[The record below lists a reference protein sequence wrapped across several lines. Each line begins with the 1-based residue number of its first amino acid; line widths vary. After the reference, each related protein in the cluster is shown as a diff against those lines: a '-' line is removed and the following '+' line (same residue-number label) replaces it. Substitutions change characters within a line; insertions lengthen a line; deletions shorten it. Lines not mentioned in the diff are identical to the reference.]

1 MGERLES
8 LFWVVVC
15 AHGYAT
21 KSMAAPHCPFPTNG
35 YSAPSQNRTGP
46 VKASGSQLSAVSTIL
61 TYYVRVPFVSGIR
74 GREWHSWVAP
84 SEAHSTSEEAGGGT
98 VRSTGGRSTGGW
110 HRPKHRWHR
119 PKHTLVVAKA
129 KLGLE
134 PRCRNRFGA
143 LTLDGNRMQTR
154 SRASSPTTAIGLA
167 G

>member
-1 MGERLES
+1 LGCCLCPWVCYQINGSAALSLPYQWILRTLSEPDWPSESIRLPAIS
-8 LFWVVVC
+8 CLNNLNLLR
-15 AHGYAT
+15 A
-21 KSMAAPHCPFPTNG
+21 
-35 YSAPSQNRTGP
+35 SA
-46 VKASGSQLSAVSTIL
+46 I
-61 TYYVRVPFVSGIR
+61 
-74 GREWHSWVAP
+74 REWHSWVAP

-98 VRSTGGRSTGGW
+98 VRSTGGRSTGGWHRPKHRW